1 MIAWDASARLRL
13 LLRAVVARCYRAL
26 GTEDLRFSAT
36 VSIAAYTV
44 DAVPPPVGTPELNA
58 PRADIG
64 H

>member
-44 DAVPPPVGTPELNA
+44 DAVPPGWNTGVEC